1 MSNSPNVFHSTLTA
15 IALALPGSVVADEA
29 SVVLVHGAFS
39 DGSAWNKVI
48 PILQEA
54 GVSVSAAQLSLS
66 SLDGDAAT
74 VTRLVDQQQG
84 KVVLV
89 GHSYGGNVITE
100 AGAHDKVA
108 HLVYVAGFALDA
120 GQSLSDL
127 TEGQPPA
134 PWQAEIYPDAD
145 GYLRLTSVGISEYF
159 APDLSAEETAVM
171 AVTQGPIKYDT
182 SYDRP
187 TVAAWSAKP
196 SSYVIAENDQIISPK
211 VQGYFAQKMG
221 AEITTVA
228 SSHVAMLS
236 KPEAVAEVIL
246 SAVDAASED

>member
-1 MSNSPNVFHSTLTA
+1 MAASAES
-15 IALALPGSVVADEA
+15 A

-48 PILQEA
+48 PILQDA
-54 GVSVSAAQLSLS
+54 GVTVSAAQLSMT

-74 VTRLVDQQQG
+74 VTRLIGLQDG
-84 KVVLV
+84 PVVLV

-100 AGAHDKVA
+100 AGVHEKVE

-127 TEGQPPA
+127 TEGQPAA
-134 PWQAEIYPDAD
+134 PWQAEIYPDAE
-145 GYLRLTSVGISEYF
+145 GYLRLTAQGISQFF
-159 APDLSAEETAVM
+159 APDLSEEETALM
-171 AVTQGPIKYDT
+171 AVTQGPLKYDT
-182 SYDRP
+182 NYNAL
-187 TVAAWSAKP
+187 TKAAWAEKP

-211 VQGYFAQKMG
+211 VQGYFAQKMK
-221 AEITTVA
+221 AEITTVS

-236 KPEAVAEVIL
+236 QPEAVADVIL
-246 SAVDAASED
+246 SAVEAVSTK